1 MPLKARPIPVLMYH
15 QIDHAPPAGSAL
27 RGLVVA
33 PQTFFLHMAAM
44 RLLGYRGLSMSDLMP
59 YLLGQKTGKV
69 FGITFDDGYANN
81 LRHAAPVLKRFGFSS
96 TCYVVP
102 SLCGKTNQWDMGNG
116 VAQVPLMNQQ
126 EMQAWVDA
134 GQELGS
140 HTLTHARLTDAT
152 QARKQAE
159 IADSRRAIDALVP
172 QPQGTCHFCYPYG
185 AFDAEVVAMV
195 RQSGY
200 ATATTTIRG
209 RFAVGAQTDLFL
221 VPRVLV
227 SRTTSW
233 LHLLVKCLTRY
244 EDKRGAVAHSVDG
257 TYP

>member
-33 PQTFFLHMAAM
+33 PHTFFLHMAAM

-102 SLCGKTNQWDMGNG
+102 QLCGKTNQWDIDNG

-152 QARKQAE
+152 QATKQAE
-159 IADSRRAIDALVP
+159 IEDSRRAIDAMVS
-172 QPQGTCHFCYPYG
+172 QRQGICHFCYPYG

-209 RFAVGAQTDLFL
+209 RFKVGAQTDLLL

-233 LHLLVKCLTRY
+233 LHLLVKCLTPY
-244 EDKRGAVAHSVDG
+244 EDKRGTAAHCGDG
-257 TYP
+257 VCP